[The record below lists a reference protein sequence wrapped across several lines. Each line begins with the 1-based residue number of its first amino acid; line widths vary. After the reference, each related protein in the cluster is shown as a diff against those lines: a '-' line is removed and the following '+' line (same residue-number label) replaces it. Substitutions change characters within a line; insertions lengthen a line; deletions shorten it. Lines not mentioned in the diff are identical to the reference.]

1 MKKKFLGLLIVSMIS
16 VGLLVGCGSSN
27 TNQTSSNSNQ
37 KQSEQQTDQQ
47 DQDDTKK
54 ETPKVTIKDLQLV
67 DFKVRKPDSIGNIY
81 METKFKN
88 NSNQIIKGIEYTYEV
103 NGEKTYLSTYDT
115 LRPGDTS
122 TLEECFGPKS
132 GKKDDAKLLKAEFTV
147 VNKDGSNTYIEYDA
161 KLGTYTQS

>member
-1 MKKKFLGLLIVSMIS
+1 MKKKFLVLLIVSMIS

-27 TNQTSSNSNQ
+27 TNQTSSNNNQ

-54 ETPKVTIKDLQLV
+54 ETPKVTIKDIQLV
-67 DFKVRKPDSIGNIY
+67 DFKIRKPDSIGNIY

-88 NSNQIIKGIEYTYEV
+88 NSNQNIKGIEYTYDV

-147 VNKDGSNTYIEYDA
+147 VNKDDSNTYIEYDA

>member
-1 MKKKFLGLLIVSMIS
+1 MKKKFLVLLIVSMIS

-27 TNQTSSNSNQ
+27 TNQTSSNNNQ

-54 ETPKVTIKDLQLV
+54 ETPKVTIKDIQLV
-67 DFKVRKPDSIGNIY
+67 DFKIRKPDSIGNIY

-88 NSNQIIKGIEYTYEV
+88 NSNQNIKGIEYTYDV

>member
-16 VGLLVGCGSSN
+16 VGLLAGCGNSSTNQNSSN
-27 TNQTSSNSNQ
+27 NNQ
-37 KQSEQQTDQQ
+37 KQSEQQTEQQ
-47 DQDDTKK
+47 EQENTIK
-54 ETPKVTIKDLQLV
+54 ETPKVTIKDIQLV

>member
-54 ETPKVTIKDLQLV
+54 ETPKVTINDIQLV

>member
-16 VGLLVGCGSSN
+16 VGLLAGCGSSN
-27 TNQTSSNSNQ
+27 TNQTSSNNNQ

-54 ETPKVTIKDLQLV
+54 ETPKVTIKDIQLV

-88 NSNQIIKGIEYTYEV
+88 NSNQNIKGIEYTYDV
-103 NGEKTYLSTYDT
+103 NGE
-115 LRPGDTS
+115 
-122 TLEECFGPKS
+122 
-132 GKKDDAKLLKAEFTV
+132 
-147 VNKDGSNTYIEYDA
+147 
-161 KLGTYTQS
+161 